1 MENLQ
6 LVFPEIFLSLSIMFL
21 LILGVFK
28 NNSAKLIQN
37 ISLVILLITAVIT
50 FNETISISEAKLF
63 NNSVVIDYL
72 SSFMKIITLL
82 AAFLVLII
90 SSNYLKTFKIF
101 KIEYPILIL
110 SSVLGMMI
118 MISSNDLI
126 VFYMGLE
133 LQSLALYVLATFNRD
148 QIKSSEAG
156 LKYFVLSALSSGLL
170 LYGCSLIYG
179 FTGSTNFNIISTQL
193 NSYEYALTFGIVF
206 ILVGLAFKISAVP
219 FHMWAPDVYEG
230 SPTSVTLFF
239 TMVPKIAALSVFIR
253 FLYVPFLN
261 LIEQWQMILIFLSI
275 ASMLFGAIAAI
286 GQTNLKRLVAYSSI
300 GHIGYA
306 LAGLATG
313 SNEGI
318 QSSVIYITIYI
329 LMNLGLFSCLLMMKR
344 NNEYH
349 ENIEDLSGLSKNHP
363 MLSLSLLI
371 ILFSLAGIP
380 PLAGFFAKFYI
391 FKSVLEQS
399 MYFLAIVGLLSTVV
413 AAFYYLRLI
422 KIMYFDKEK
431 EKYDT
436 DHSLW
441 LKFSLTASTI
451 LILIYFIFP
460 SQLIEVVSRINI
472 IQ

>member
-1 MENLQ
+1 MINLE
-6 LVFPEIFLSLSIMFL
+6 LVFPEIFISLSIMFL

-28 NNSAKLIQN
+28 KDSSNLIQN
-37 ISLVILLITAVIT
+37 ISLIILLITAVIT
-50 FNETISISEAKLF
+50 FNETIGIQKTLLF
-63 NNSVVIDYL
+63 NGSVVIDYL
-72 SSFMKIITLL
+72 SSFMKIITLV
-82 AAFLVLII
+82 AAFLVLVI

-110 SSVLGMMI
+110 SSVLGMMV

-133 LQSLALYVLATFNRD
+133 LQSLSLYVLATFNRD
-148 QIKSSEAG
+148 QLKSSEAG

-179 FTGSTNFNIISTQL
+179 FTGSTNFEIISSQL
-193 NSYEYALTFGIVF
+193 NSDDYALTFGIVF

-239 TMVPKIAALSVFIR
+239 TMVPKIAALTVFIR
-253 FLYVPFLN
+253 FLYVPFFN
-261 LIEQWQMILIFLSI
+261 LIDQWQMILIFLSI

-300 GHIGYA
+300 SHVGYA

-313 SNEGI
+313 SNDGI
-318 QSSVIYITIYI
+318 QSSVIYFTIYI
-329 LMNLGLFSCLLMMKR
+329 LMNLGLFSCLLMLKR
-344 NNEYH
+344 NNEYY
-349 ENIEDLSGLSKNHP
+349 EEIDDLSGLSKNHP
-363 MLSLSLLI
+363 LLSLSLLV

-399 MYFLAIVGLLSTVV
+399 MYFLAIIGLLSTVV
-413 AAFYYLRLI
+413 AAFYYLRII
-422 KIMYFDKEK
+422 KIMYFDQEK

-441 LKFSLTASTI
+441 IKFSLTGSTI

-460 SQLIEVVSRINI
+460 SQLIEIVSKINI
-472 IQ
+472 I